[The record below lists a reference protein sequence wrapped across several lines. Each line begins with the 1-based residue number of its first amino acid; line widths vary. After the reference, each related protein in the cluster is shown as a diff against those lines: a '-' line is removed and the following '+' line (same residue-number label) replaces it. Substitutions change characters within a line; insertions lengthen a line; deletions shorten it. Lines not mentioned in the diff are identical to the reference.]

1 MAFLNITAHKACPAK
16 SVTQTMIWRY
26 LFVGCCFMLSACQ
39 TTNNQTITANGVDI
53 SDAPLS
59 ESLSSNYLMA
69 RQAVYQNDLPSA
81 TDFFTNSLVK
91 DDNNIALL
99 RHSFLTHYQ
108 SGNIEQ
114 AAEIARRME
123 SLNVT
128 MPLAQEPALIESAL
142 AEDWGGVSAL
152 ADILSQS
159 DTSLVIANVAHAW
172 ALFAQG
178 QFAGAISQ
186 MSQTANL
193 LQNELGL
200 TPAFMELQIAHLLEV
215 AGKTQEAL
223 AKLNSLG
230 LIENYPP
237 HIQLSIA
244 SAYHRLGDKRT
255 AIEILEE
262 YLSPSFDNGAIIA
275 SFKDESNRLLQPMT
289 VRRGLAQSLLD
300 TSWLDTEK
308 SIRSLLLARAQLALI
323 IQPDFEAAHF
333 VIAQEYLALNQLSAA
348 KIYLDDIEEDSS
360 YYLPSQFMLTA
371 YLRRTGEINQA
382 LDLVRALRSSRPYHD
397 RLTLV
402 EADIWRS
409 VDRCSEAAPLYNAL
423 LESRF
428 DNSRLHRNLAICLE
442 RTAETKEDE
451 ALAEQYFLSSLA
463 RDPND
468 AFTLNYLGY
477 WYADTNR
484 KLDDAITYIKRA
496 VELRPS
502 SGFFAD
508 SLGWVYYRLEN
519 YDEAILWLEKA
530 IQLEPLD
537 PVITEHLGDVYWV
550 VGRDFEAIYK
560 WQLARKQASED
571 DMITRLDGKLS
582 EAESQDGRPLETY
595 PY

>member
-1 MAFLNITAHKACPAK
+1 
-16 SVTQTMIWRY
+16 
-26 LFVGCCFMLSACQ
+26 MLSACQ
-39 TTNNQTITANGVDI
+39 TTNNQTITANGADVN
-53 SDAPLS
+53 DAPLS

-275 SFKDESNRLLQPMT
+275 SFEDESNRLLQPMT

-402 EADIWRS
+402 EADILRS

-560 WQLARKQASED
+560 WQLARKQATED

>member
-1 MAFLNITAHKACPAK
+1 
-16 SVTQTMIWRY
+16 
-26 LFVGCCFMLSACQ
+26 MLSACQ
-39 TTNNQTITANGVDI
+39 TTNNQTITANGTDVN
-53 SDAPLS
+53 DAPLS

-348 KIYLDDIEEDSS
+348 KIYLDNIEEDSS

-402 EADIWRS
+402 EADILRS

-484 KLDDAITYIKRA
+484 KLEDAITYIKRA

-560 WQLARKQASED
+560 WQLARKQATED

>member
-1 MAFLNITAHKACPAK
+1 
-16 SVTQTMIWRY
+16 
-26 LFVGCCFMLSACQ
+26 MLSACQ
-39 TTNNQTITANGVDI
+39 TTNNQTITANGTDVN
-53 SDAPLS
+53 DAPLS

-275 SFKDESNRLLQPMT
+275 SFEDESNRLLQPMT

-348 KIYLDDIEEDSS
+348 KIYLDNIEEDSS

-402 EADIWRS
+402 EADILRS

-484 KLDDAITYIKRA
+484 KLEDAITYIKRA

-560 WQLARKQASED
+560 WQLARKQATED

>member
-1 MAFLNITAHKACPAK
+1 
-16 SVTQTMIWRY
+16 
-26 LFVGCCFMLSACQ
+26 MLSACQ
-39 TTNNQTITANGVDI
+39 TTNNQTITTNGVDVI
-53 SDAPLS
+53 DAPLS

-255 AIEILEE
+255 AIEILKE
-262 YLSPSFDNGAIIA
+262 YLSPSFDNVAVIA
-275 SFKDESNRLLQPMT
+275 SFEDESNRLLQPMT

-333 VIAQEYLALNQLSAA
+333 VIAQEYLALNQVDAA
-348 KIYLDDIEEDSS
+348 KIYLDNIKEDSS
-360 YYLPSQFMLTA
+360 YYLPSQFMLSA

-382 LDLVRALRSSRPYHD
+382 LDLVRSLRSSRPYHD

-402 EADIWRS
+402 EADILRS

-423 LESRF
+423 LEGRF

-442 RTAETKEDE
+442 RTAQTQEDE

-560 WQLARKQASED
+560 WQLARKQATED

>member
-1 MAFLNITAHKACPAK
+1 
-16 SVTQTMIWRY
+16 
-26 LFVGCCFMLSACQ
+26 MLSACQ
-39 TTNNQTITANGVDI
+39 TTNNQTITANGTDVN
-53 SDAPLS
+53 DAPLS

-275 SFKDESNRLLQPMT
+275 SFEDESNRLLQPMT

-348 KIYLDDIEEDSS
+348 KIYLDNIEEDSS

-402 EADIWRS
+402 EADILRS

-484 KLDDAITYIKRA
+484 KLEDAITYIKRA

-560 WQLARKQASED
+560 WQLARKQATEEG
-571 DMITRLDGKLS
+571 MITRLDGKLS

>member
-1 MAFLNITAHKACPAK
+1 
-16 SVTQTMIWRY
+16 
-26 LFVGCCFMLSACQ
+26 MLSACQ
-39 TTNNQTITANGVDI
+39 TTNNQTITANGTDVN
-53 SDAPLS
+53 DAPLS

-348 KIYLDDIEEDSS
+348 KIYLDNIEEDSS

-402 EADIWRS
+402 EADILRS

-484 KLDDAITYIKRA
+484 KLEDAITYIKRA

-560 WQLARKQASED
+560 WQLARKQATEK

>member
-1 MAFLNITAHKACPAK
+1 
-16 SVTQTMIWRY
+16 
-26 LFVGCCFMLSACQ
+26 MLSACQ
-39 TTNNQTITANGVDI
+39 TTNNQTITANGVDVN
-53 SDAPLS
+53 DAPLS

-348 KIYLDDIEEDSS
+348 KIYLDNIEEDSS

-402 EADIWRS
+402 EADILRS

-442 RTAETKEDE
+442 RTAKTKEDE

-560 WQLARKQASED
+560 WQLARKQATED

>member
-1 MAFLNITAHKACPAK
+1 
-16 SVTQTMIWRY
+16 
-26 LFVGCCFMLSACQ
+26 MLSACQ
-39 TTNNQTITANGVDI
+39 TTNNQTITANGADVN
-53 SDAPLS
+53 DAPLS

-275 SFKDESNRLLQPMT
+275 SFEDESNRLLQPMT

-402 EADIWRS
+402 EADILRS

-442 RTAETKEDE
+442 RTAKTKEDE

-560 WQLARKQASED
+560 WQLARKQATED

>member
-1 MAFLNITAHKACPAK
+1 
-16 SVTQTMIWRY
+16 
-26 LFVGCCFMLSACQ
+26 MLSACQ
-39 TTNNQTITANGVDI
+39 TTNNQTITANSADVI
-53 SDAPLS
+53 DAPLS

-230 LIENYPP
+230 QIENYPP

-255 AIEILEE
+255 AIEILKE

-275 SFKDESNRLLQPMT
+275 SFEDESNRLLQPMT

-348 KIYLDDIEEDSS
+348 NIYLDNIEEDSS

-382 LDLVRALRSSRPYHD
+382 LDLVRTLRASRPYHD

-402 EADIWRS
+402 EADILRS

-442 RTAETKEDE
+442 RTAKTKEDE

-560 WQLARKQASED
+560 WQLARKQATED

-582 EAESQDGRPLETY
+582 EAESQDGRPLATY

>member
-1 MAFLNITAHKACPAK
+1 
-16 SVTQTMIWRY
+16 
-26 LFVGCCFMLSACQ
+26 MLSACQ
-39 TTNNQTITANGVDI
+39 TTNNQTITANGTDVN
-53 SDAPLS
+53 DAPLS

-215 AGKTQEAL
+215 AGKTEEAL

-348 KIYLDDIEEDSS
+348 KIYLDNIEEDSS

-402 EADIWRS
+402 EADILRS

-484 KLDDAITYIKRA
+484 KLEDAITYIKRA

-560 WQLARKQASED
+560 WQLARKQATED

>member
-1 MAFLNITAHKACPAK
+1 
-16 SVTQTMIWRY
+16 
-26 LFVGCCFMLSACQ
+26 MLSACQ
-39 TTNNQTITANGVDI
+39 TTNNQTITANGVDVN
-53 SDAPLS
+53 DAPLS

-215 AGKTQEAL
+215 ADKTQEAL

-348 KIYLDDIEEDSS
+348 KIYLDNIEEDSS

-371 YLRRTGEINQA
+371 FLRRTGEINQA

-402 EADIWRS
+402 EADILRS

-423 LESRF
+423 LDGRF

-508 SLGWVYYRLEN
+508 SLGWVYYKLEN
-519 YDEAILWLEKA
+519 YDDAILWLEKA

-560 WQLARKQASED
+560 WQLAHKQATED

>member
-1 MAFLNITAHKACPAK
+1 
-16 SVTQTMIWRY
+16 
-26 LFVGCCFMLSACQ
+26 MLSACQ
-39 TTNNQTITANGVDI
+39 TTNNQTITANGADVN
-53 SDAPLS
+53 DAPLS

-255 AIEILEE
+255 AIEILKE

-275 SFKDESNRLLQPMT
+275 SFEDESNRLLQPMT

-402 EADIWRS
+402 EADILRS

-508 SLGWVYYRLEN
+508 SLGWVYYRLDN

-560 WQLARKQASED
+560 WQLARKQATED

>member
-1 MAFLNITAHKACPAK
+1 MP
-16 SVTQTMIWRY
+16 R
-26 LFVGCCFMLSACQ
+26 
-39 TTNNQTITANGVDI
+39 
-53 SDAPLS
+53 LS

-348 KIYLDDIEEDSS
+348 KIYLDNIEEDSS

-402 EADIWRS
+402 EADILRS

-484 KLDDAITYIKRA
+484 KLEDAITYIKRA

-560 WQLARKQASED
+560 WQLARKQATED

>member
-1 MAFLNITAHKACPAK
+1 
-16 SVTQTMIWRY
+16 
-26 LFVGCCFMLSACQ
+26 MLSACQ
-39 TTNNQTITANGVDI
+39 TTNNQTITANGTDVN
-53 SDAPLS
+53 DAPLS

-215 AGKTQEAL
+215 ARKTQEAL

-275 SFKDESNRLLQPMT
+275 SFEAESNRLLQPMT

-348 KIYLDDIEEDSS
+348 KIYLDNIEEDSS

-402 EADIWRS
+402 EADILRS

-451 ALAEQYFLSSLA
+451 ALAEQYFLSSLV

-484 KLDDAITYIKRA
+484 KLEDAITYIKRA

-560 WQLARKQASED
+560 WQLARKQATEEG
-571 DMITRLDGKLS
+571 MITRLDGKLS

>member
-1 MAFLNITAHKACPAK
+1 
-16 SVTQTMIWRY
+16 
-26 LFVGCCFMLSACQ
+26 MLSACQ
-39 TTNNQTITANGVDI
+39 TTNNQTITANGVDVN
-53 SDAPLS
+53 DAPLS

-275 SFKDESNRLLQPMT
+275 SFEDESNRLLQPMT

-348 KIYLDDIEEDSS
+348 KIYLDNIEEDSS

-402 EADIWRS
+402 EADILRS

-560 WQLARKQASED
+560 WQLARKQATED

>member
-1 MAFLNITAHKACPAK
+1 
-16 SVTQTMIWRY
+16 
-26 LFVGCCFMLSACQ
+26 MLSACQ
-39 TTNNQTITANGVDI
+39 TTNNQTITANGVDVN
-53 SDAPLS
+53 DAPLS

-223 AKLNSLG
+223 TKLNSLG

-348 KIYLDDIEEDSS
+348 KIYLDKIDEDSS

-402 EADIWRS
+402 EADILRS

-423 LESRF
+423 LEGRF

-508 SLGWVYYRLEN
+508 SLGWVYYRLDN

-560 WQLARKQASED
+560 WQLARKQATEEG
-571 DMITRLDGKLS
+571 MITRLDGKLS

>member
-1 MAFLNITAHKACPAK
+1 
-16 SVTQTMIWRY
+16 
-26 LFVGCCFMLSACQ
+26 MLSACQ
-39 TTNNQTITANGVDI
+39 TTNNQTITANGTDVN
-53 SDAPLS
+53 DAPLS

-348 KIYLDDIEEDSS
+348 KIYLDNIEEDSS
-360 YYLPSQFMLTA
+360 YHLPSQFMLTA

-402 EADIWRS
+402 EADILRS

-484 KLDDAITYIKRA
+484 KLEDAITYIKRA

-560 WQLARKQASED
+560 WQLARKQATED